1 MCFINQKESPQDNYY
16 KCMCVHAHL
25 QGFPGGSVVK
35 NSPAMRRCRFD
46 PWVGKIPWRREWQP
60 TPFLPGK
67 SHGQRSLAGYSGWG
81 LKESEVTQQ
90 LNNNNG
96 ISLPFKFFRI
106 MPSELCFQLCQPYLK
121 FYEEL
126 SWNQKVKK
134 AFLNYHTTT
143 NLVFLVIVSLKIL
156 RIFLLHNP
164 TKKVFTL

>member
-67 SHGQRSLAGYSGWG
+67 SHGQRSLVGFSPQGGKELDTTGRLNDNSTHMQHPWLFHVIFLSKFYFILSYFLEAQDYQGSPAFAI
-81 LKESEVTQQ
+81 LK
-90 LNNNNG
+90 
-96 ISLPFKFFRI
+96 
-106 MPSELCFQLCQPYLK
+106 YLK
-121 FYEEL
+121 WY
-126 SWNQKVKK
+126 V
-134 AFLNYHTTT
+134 
-143 NLVFLVIVSLKIL
+143 L
-156 RIFLLHNP
+156 RVLTGEGNRNP
-164 TKKVFTL
+164 L